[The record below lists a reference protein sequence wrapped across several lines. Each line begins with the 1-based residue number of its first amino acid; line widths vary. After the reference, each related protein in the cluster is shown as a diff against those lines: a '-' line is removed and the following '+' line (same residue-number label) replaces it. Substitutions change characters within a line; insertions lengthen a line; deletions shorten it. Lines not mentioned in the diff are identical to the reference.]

1 MASIFLGERKNCLCI
16 RVAPGEE
23 IHHLRGVL
31 REIEAHHLLVELL
44 RLGSGHADGVDAV
57 RHEDAVHHE
66 ARRALVAVEE
76 ELLQRAEQVLE
87 ASSRFELTASQL
99 SQGLEPKLTIAMSD
113 TYQSQ
118 RFETAITAFA
128 ERYPDLELE
137 WLIAES
143 DDLIDLLQSGRAQI
157 ALIEQQDVYPPDLNH
172 SPVQERT
179 ETALFV
185 SPQHALAKL
194 EKVDQQAL
202 KHHRELRLAS
212 IVKPYDN
219 RAAGRVWSAASYLM
233 LMEMAQLGFG
243 WAPLPRW
250 LAERFGNG
258 SLQELT
264 VRGWPRS
271 VTVDALWSRQQ
282 PPGPAGSWL
291 LGQMLE

>member
-1 MASIFLGERKNCLCI
+1 MASNEVLQAFVQAATQGSFSAAARKLGKSQSTVSAAVASLEIDLDVVLFDRSSRKPTLTP
-16 RVAPGEE
+16 AG
-23 IHHLRGVL
+23 HVL
-31 REIEAHHLLVELL
+31 LE
-44 RLGSGHADGVDAV
+44 
-57 RHEDAVHHE
+57 
-66 ARRALVAVEE
+66 
-76 ELLQRAEQVLE
+76 RAEQMLE
-87 ASSRFELTASQL
+87 ASSRLELAASQL
-99 SQGLEPKLTIAMSD
+99 AQGLEPRLTIAMSD

-118 RFETAITAFA
+118 RFETAIIAFA

-137 WLIAES
+137 WLIAEC
-143 DDLIDLLQSGRAQI
+143 DDLIDLVQSGRAQI
-157 ALIEQQDVYPPDLNH
+157 AFIEQQDVYPPDLTR

-179 ETALFV
+179 EIALFV
-185 SPQHALAKL
+185 SPQHALASL
-194 EKVDQQAL
+194 DSVDHQTL

-250 LAERFGNG
+250 LVERFGNA
-258 SLQELT
+258 SLQELK

-271 VTVDALWSRQQ
+271 VTVDALWSRQH

-291 LGQMLE
+291 LATMLE